1 VIEIEFDPAKDAIN
15 RKKHG
20 IGLAAA
26 AVILRGRHI
35 RQHSVL
41 PNDSNEERWVAV
53 GRIEG
58 RFLACVYTMRVN
70 VYRVISLRAA
80 RTKERRAYE
89 EAFRSE

>member
-1 VIEIEFDPAKDAIN
+1 MVEIEFDPAKDSIN

-26 AVILRGRHI
+26 VVILRGRQI
-35 RQHSVL
+35 RQRSAL
-41 PNDSNEERWVAV
+41 PNERDEERWVAV

-58 RFLACVYTMRVN
+58 RFFVCVYTMRVG
-70 VYRVISLRAA
+70 VFRVISLRAA